1 MPTNID
7 ADFFSYLIIVSAS
20 LFPLHV
26 ALLTFLVTIINK
38 NRKKQRDEYIDLLEF
53 CEEKTGELYVLLN
66 VSIKDK
72 STLSNRYILQMIE
85 IVNMAE
91 YWKLVDEENQEG
103 WNTLIVD
110 LYKIMQANNVHFQY
124 ENEFHKFKR
133 EQLRIK
139 IANLRQSA

>member
-26 ALLTFLVTIINK
+26 ALLTFLVAIINK
-38 NRKKQRDEYIDLLEF
+38 NSKKQRDEYIDLLELF
-53 CEEKTGELYVLLN
+53 EEKTGELYVLLN

-85 IVNMAE
+85 IINMAE
-91 YWKLVDEENQEG
+91 YWKLVDEENQER
-103 WNTLIVD
+103 WNKLIVE

-124 ENEFHKFKR
+124 ENEFHKFKK
-133 EQLRIK
+133 EQLRLK

>member
-26 ALLTFLVTIINK
+26 ALLTFLVAIINK

-91 YWKLVDEENQEG
+91 YWKLVDEENQER
-103 WNTLIVD
+103 WNKLIVE

-124 ENEFHKFKR
+124 ENEFHKFKK
-133 EQLRIK
+133 EQLRLK

>member
-1 MPTNID
+1 MLTNID

-26 ALLTFLVTIINK
+26 ALLTFLVAIINK
-38 NRKKQRDEYIDLLEF
+38 NRQKQHDEYIDLLELF
-53 CEEKTGELYVLLN
+53 EEKTGELYVLLN

-91 YWKLVDEENQEG
+91 YWKLVDEENQER
-103 WNTLIVD
+103 WNKLIVE

-124 ENEFHKFKR
+124 ENEFHKFKK
-133 EQLRIK
+133 EQLRLK